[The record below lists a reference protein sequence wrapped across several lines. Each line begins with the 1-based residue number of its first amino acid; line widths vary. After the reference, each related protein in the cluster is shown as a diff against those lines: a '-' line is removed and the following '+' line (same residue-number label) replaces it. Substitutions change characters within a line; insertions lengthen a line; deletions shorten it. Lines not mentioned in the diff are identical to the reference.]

1 MSEHMRGGRAG
12 TPLPTAA
19 VAVQAF
25 LAESVAVADGRLFVQ
40 GAGWAH
46 LRVPQLPV
54 HPGRLGIGV
63 LLSVPLSRT
72 DEQIPLGVRLE
83 GPQGEPV
90 ALADLTTDTLVTA
103 ELEGTLVAEPV
114 PPGSP
119 LGFQVVPL
127 AFNLDGV
134 RLEAEGE
141 HAVIVEVDGVVA
153 ARVPFAV
160 SVDASA

>member
-1 MSEHMRGGRAG
+1 VSRAA
-12 TPLPTAA
+12 PPRAA

-25 LAESVAVADGRLFVQ
+25 LAESVAVADNRLFVQ

-46 LRVPQLPV
+46 LRVPRLPV

-63 LLSVPLSRT
+63 LLSVPLTRT
-72 DEQIPLGVRLE
+72 EERIPLGVRLE

-90 ALADLTTDTLVTA
+90 TLADLSSDALVVA
-103 ELEGTLVAEPV
+103 ELEGSLVAEPA

-119 LGFQVVPL
+119 LDFQVVPL
-127 AFNLDGV
+127 AFNLDGI

-141 HAVIVEVDGVVA
+141 HALIVEVDGVVA

-160 SVDASA
+160 SIDDRE